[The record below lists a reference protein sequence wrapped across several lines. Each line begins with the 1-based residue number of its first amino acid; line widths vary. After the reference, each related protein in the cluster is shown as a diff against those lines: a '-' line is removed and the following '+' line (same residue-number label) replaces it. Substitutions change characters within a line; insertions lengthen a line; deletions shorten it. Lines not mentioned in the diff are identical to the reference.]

1 MNSAHG
7 ISTSQAPR
15 EFLPKCEHAEQEK
28 ELVYEANIHLL
39 SFDIKVQKYHKSIFI
54 WYIASR

>member
-28 ELVYEANIHLL
+28 ELVYNANIHLL
-39 SFDIKVQKYHKSIFI
+39 SFDIKVPKYHKFIFI
-54 WYIASR
+54 